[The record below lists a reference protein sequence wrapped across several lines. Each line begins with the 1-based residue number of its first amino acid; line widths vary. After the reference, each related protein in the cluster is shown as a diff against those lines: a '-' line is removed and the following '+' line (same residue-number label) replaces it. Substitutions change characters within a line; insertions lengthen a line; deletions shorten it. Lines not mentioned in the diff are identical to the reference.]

1 MRYPENIERSIKTLY
16 LDNIEISAD
25 AGMDNRI
32 LGDAL
37 TAMEDAKKATPA
49 VARPNIWRII
59 MKNRITKPAVAAA
72 IITVAVL
79 GIFEFI
85 DTDSKSSVVW
95 AEVVRKVEAS
105 RGLIVRCTET
115 NSFMPDGDDYSIK
128 YFCPTHSRTDTYKD
142 GLVTRSSFS
151 DFETRTY
158 TGLYHT
164 HKNCLIGTI
173 TEIEGFLEKH
183 EDWTNPGYIVETIL
197 SCEHTKLEQ
206 RIIEGVL
213 CEGIE
218 TSDPSFLGPM
228 PEVDRLEAQLRL
240 WVDVET
246 RYPVLLEYKGSAEY
260 NGEAVDSESVMDQFQ
275 WDVELDPSI
284 FEPNIPD
291 DYTLLEK

>member
-1 MRYPENIERSIKTLY
+1 
-16 LDNIEISAD
+16 
-25 AGMDNRI
+25 
-32 LGDAL
+32 
-37 TAMEDAKKATPA
+37 
-49 VARPNIWRII
+49 
-59 MKNRITKPAVAAA
+59 
-72 IITVAVL
+72 
-79 GIFEFI
+79 
-85 DTDSKSSVVW
+85 
-95 AEVVRKVEAS
+95 
-105 RGLIVRCTET
+105 
-115 NSFMPDGDDYSIK
+115 MPDGDDYSIK

-218 TSDPSFLGPM
+218 TTDPAFLGPM

-246 RYPVLLEYKGSAEY
+246 RYPVLLESKVSAEY

-275 WDVELDPSI
+275 WDVDIEPSV
-284 FEPNIPD
+284 FEPNIPP
-291 DYTLLEK
+291 DYYCEDMRNR